1 MMVGQKLLKLK
12 RKRLS
17 KQILAILLGAILAL
31 GWGYTKETQLA
42 ISWRG
47 QAAIAQTPVA
57 RPDSVAAIVYQRLSY
72 LPKENQYLRQD
83 TKKVDQNNTL
93 IARFVRYHQDVKKR
107 STRFRFDWKLTL
119 ADYLGVNESLKAD
132 RYPGK
137 STLTVNPMQKDVEA
151 IRSLTRRQRDELVD
165 ALADAFKVV
174 NETPAEQN
182 APPNNSPEKP
192 SPQPQSSPAPEN
204 PSQPSLSNPGDS
216 DLLKP

>member
-1 MMVGQKLLKLK
+1 MDGQKKFKIK
-12 RKRLS
+12 RNRSLAK
-17 KQILAILLGAILAL
+17 ILAILLGIVLAL
-31 GWGYTKETQLA
+31 GWNYAKETRFA
-42 ISWRG
+42 ISWDG

-83 TKKVDQNNTL
+83 TKKVDQGNTL

-119 ADYLGVNESLKAD
+119 ADYLGVNESIKAD

-137 STLTVNPMQKDVEA
+137 STLTVNPMAKDVEA
-151 IRSLTRRQRDELVD
+151 IRNLTRRQRDELVN
-165 ALADAFKVV
+165 ALAEAFKVV
-174 NETPAEQN
+174 NETPAEQTT
-182 APPNNSPEKP
+182 PSNNSPEKP
-192 SPQPQSSPAPEN
+192 TPQPQSSPAPEN

>member
-1 MMVGQKLLKLK
+1 MVGQKRLKFPK
-12 RKRLS
+12 NRLG
-17 KQILAILLGAILAL
+17 KQILALLLGTILAL
-31 GWGYTKETQLA
+31 GWSYAKETGIA

-47 QAAIAQTPVA
+47 QQAIAQTPVA

-83 TKKVDQNNTL
+83 TKKVDQGNTL
-93 IARFVRYHQDVKKR
+93 IARLVRYHQDVKKR

-119 ADYLGVNESLKAD
+119 ADYLGVNESIKAD

-137 STLTVNPMQKDVEA
+137 STLTVNPLAKDVEA
-151 IRSLTRRQRDELVD
+151 IRSLNRGQRDELVN
-165 ALADAFKVV
+165 ALAEAFKVV
-174 NETPAEQN
+174 NETPAEQST
-182 APPNNSPEKP
+182 PPNNSPEKP
-192 SPQPQSSPAPEN
+192 TPQPQSSPAPEN